1 VRHLQRQLDAGVL
14 SSLGDLVA
22 GVAHEM
28 NTPIGTATSAGDVS
42 VRCVERLETMLRE
55 AESIDA
61 MRASDQLPKVLRIL
75 KDSVRV
81 SRDAGDRIGAIV
93 QSLKNFARLDEAEYQ
108 EADIHEGIDS
118 TLTLMNAELLER
130 VTVNRNYGEI
140 PKIACNPGQLNQV
153 FLNLLKNAAN
163 AIETSGTIDVTTFEK
178 DGQVHV
184 EISDTGRGIP
194 RHRLDRLFDFFAA
207 AGTRVKMSSGL
218 STAYS
223 IIQKHDG
230 EIDIDSEEGKGTRV
244 TLILPVNRS

>member
-1 VRHLQRQLDAGVL
+1 
-14 SSLGDLVA
+14 
-22 GVAHEM
+22 M

-140 PKIACNPGQLNQV
+140 PKKSP
-153 FLNLLKNAAN
+153 
-163 AIETSGTIDVTTFEK
+163 AI
-178 DGQVHV
+178 
-184 EISDTGRGIP
+184 P
-194 RHRLDRLFDFFAA
+194 
-207 AGTRVKMSSGL
+207 
-218 STAYS
+218 
-223 IIQKHDG
+223 
-230 EIDIDSEEGKGTRV
+230 DS
-244 TLILPVNRS
+244 